1 MSDTVKEV
9 KEIIEFIKNEGDGLY
24 SQMHEEE
31 LKDVIA
37 KHIEYGTA
45 LVIRD
50 KSFKEGIA
58 VVARWNWQGE
68 HTGLILDV
76 VIKSTYRGYKFILQ
90 TIAMGISKNPECK
103 YLVFERGRKVNS
115 KMRTYKVSNLLK
127 KRSI

>member
-1 MSDTVKEV
+1 MSDTIKEV
-9 KEIIEFIKNEGDGLY
+9 VEFIQNEGDGLY

-31 LKDVIA
+31 LNDVIA

-50 KSFKEGIA
+50 KSFKNDIA
-58 VVARWNWQGE
+58 AVARWNWQGK
-68 HTGLILDV
+68 HTVIILDV
-76 VIKSTYRGYKFILQ
+76 VIKRNYRSYRFILQ

-127 KRSI
+127 KRSH

>member
-9 KEIIEFIKNEGDGLY
+9 VEFIQNEGDGLY

-31 LKDVIA
+31 LKAIIA

-50 KSFKEGIA
+50 KKDNGIVA
-58 VVARWNWQGE
+58 VARWNWQGK
-68 HTGLILDV
+68 HTVIILDV
-76 VIKSTYRGYKFILQ
+76 VIKRNYRSYRFILQ

-127 KRSI
+127 KRSH

>member
-1 MSDTVKEV
+1 MDNVE
-9 KEIIEFIKNEGDGLY
+9 EIVEFIQNEGDGLY

-31 LKDVIA
+31 LKSIIA

-50 KSFKEGIA
+50 KSFKNDIA
-58 VVARWNWQGE
+58 AVARWNWQGK
-68 HTGLILDV
+68 HTVLILDV
-76 VIKSTYRGYKFILQ
+76 VIKRNYRSYRFILQ

-127 KRSI
+127 KRSH

>member
-1 MSDTVKEV
+1 MENVNDIV
-9 KEIIEFIKNEGDGLY
+9 EFIQNEGDGLY
-24 SQMHEEE
+24 SQMHKEE
-31 LKDVIA
+31 LECAID

-50 KSFKEGIA
+50 KKDNGIVA
-58 VVARWNWQGE
+58 VARWNWQGK
-68 HTGLILDV
+68 HTVIILDV
-76 VIKSTYRGYKFILQ
+76 VIKRNYRSYRFILQ

-127 KRSI
+127 KRSS

>member
-1 MSDTVKEV
+1 MSDTIKEV
-9 KEIIEFIKNEGDGLY
+9 VEFIQNEGDGLY

-31 LKDVIA
+31 LNDVIA

-50 KSFKEGIA
+50 KKDNRISA
-58 VVARWNWQGE
+58 VARWNWQGK
-68 HTGLILDV
+68 HTVIILDV
-76 VIKSTYRGYKFILQ
+76 VIKRNYRSYRFILQ

-127 KRSI
+127 KRSH